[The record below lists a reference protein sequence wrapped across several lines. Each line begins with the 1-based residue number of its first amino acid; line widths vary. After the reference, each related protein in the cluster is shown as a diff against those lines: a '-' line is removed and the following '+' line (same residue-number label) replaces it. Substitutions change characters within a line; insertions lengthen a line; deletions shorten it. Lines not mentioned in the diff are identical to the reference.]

1 MKVSI
6 RDRLEAIGAPAWDGL
21 VAASRLR
28 SPFLSWAWQ
37 SEWART
43 FAGDRRLELRCVEDG
58 GGNLV
63 AILPL
68 YETPSGSLELIG
80 GADVSDYLDL
90 ISVHGREEE
99 AWMALLQSRTAERV
113 EWELHAV
120 PETSPTVAALPPLAA
135 ACGLAASTTVEERCP
150 VLILPSSWETYLAR
164 LSAKHRHELQR
175 KMRRL
180 ERDAPDAHVS
190 CVSAPS
196 EVASRLRDFLALH
209 RSSRVGKARF
219 MDERME
225 QFFRA
230 ALAAFAERDAARLW
244 FLDTASGPIAAFVTI
259 EWDGTVGLY
268 NSGFAPD
275 RAALSPG
282 VVLLAQLI
290 RDAIGRGREKFDF
303 LRGEE
308 RYKYEFEP
316 VAQAVYRVT
325 IQ

>member
-28 SPFLSWAWQ
+28 SPFLCWAWQ

-43 FAGDRRLELRCVEDG
+43 FAGDRRLEIRCVEDG

-90 ISVHGREEE
+90 ISVNGREEE

-113 EWELHAV
+113 DWELHAV

-135 ACGLAASTTVEERCP
+135 ACGLAASATVEERCP

-164 LSAKHRHELQR
+164 LSGKHRHELQR

-180 ERDAPDAHVS
+180 ERDAPDAQVS

-196 EVASRLRDFLALH
+196 DVASRLGDFLALH

-225 QFFRA
+225 RFFRA

-282 VVLLAQLI
+282 MVLLAQLI

>member
-6 RDRLEAIGAPAWDGL
+6 RDRLEAVGAPAWDGL
-21 VAASRLR
+21 VASSRLR
-28 SPFLSWAWQ
+28 SPFLSWTWQ
-37 SEWART
+37 AEWVRA
-43 FAGDRRLELRCVEDG
+43 FAADRRLEIRCVEDG

-63 AILPL
+63 GILPL
-68 YETPSGSLELIG
+68 YESPSGAMQTIG

-90 ISVHGREEE
+90 IAVQGREEE

-113 EWELHAV
+113 AWELHAV
-120 PETSPTVAALPPLAA
+120 PETSPTIAALPPLAA
-135 ACGLAASTTVEERCP
+135 ACGLDVSATVEERCP
-150 VLILPSSWETYLAR
+150 VLALPASWETYLAR
-164 LSAKHRHELQR
+164 LSGKHRHELQR

-180 ERDAPDAHVS
+180 ERDAPDARAS
-190 CVSAPS
+190 CVAAP
-196 EVASRLRDFLALH
+196 AAITARLGDFLALH

-219 MDERME
+219 MDERMAG
-225 QFFRA
+225 FFRA
-230 ALAAFAERDAARLW
+230 ALSGFAERDAARLW
-244 FLDTASGPIAAFVTI
+244 FLDTATGPIAAFVTI

-268 NSGFAPD
+268 NSGFAPE

-316 VAQAVYRVT
+316 VAEAVYQVR

>member
-43 FAGDRRLELRCVEDG
+43 FVGDRRLELRCVEDG

-164 LSAKHRHELQR
+164 LSGKHRHELQR

-190 CVSAPS
+190 YVSAPS
-196 EVASRLRDFLALH
+196 EVASRLGDFLALH